1 MEEITLGSLF
11 DGIGGF
17 PYAASF
23 YGIRTLWASEIVPEC
38 VSVTRRH
45 FPGMAHVGD
54 ITQLHG
60 GKLAPVDI
68 ITFGSP
74 CQGLS
79 LAGRRRGLADER
91 SGLFMEAVRI
101 INEMKE
107 ATDGEYPKFALWE
120 NVPGALSS
128 AGGRDYQA
136 VLEAFTKTQVPV
148 PGSGKWSDAGMVR
161 GGGTDIAWVVYDSQ
175 HFGTAQR
182 RRRVFLVADFGGGRA
197 AEILFVPKS
206 LRRYFEAGGTPRQGA
221 AAFAEGGP
229 GGTGGEGSGGGS
241 LTGAVYCIAGNTI
254 GRLPQNGGNGAGYQ
268 EGLSYTLTAMDRHA
282 VAPLR
287 GMEVEILNDQG
298 GSSLAVEK
306 GGVSPTL
313 RSQAHGNLPVVAVGI
328 NGNLA
333 GPLVASYYKG
343 TGERCGVER
352 DVVLCAATGQSHAEI
367 LKGLSPTLNCCCEQP
382 YVTCPDGDGF
392 SGGGDE
398 PMAVRRLTPLEC
410 ERLQGFPDHWTEK
423 GHDGRQVSDS
433 RRYQMLG
440 NSIAVPCAAY
450 IMQGICQALGY
461 GGEPS
466 LPVLP
471 GNASE
476 TAAHEN

>member
-23 YGIRTLWASEIVPEC
+23 YGIHTLWASEIVPEC

-45 FPGMAHVGD
+45 FPGMSHVGD
-54 ITQLHG
+54 ITRLHG
-60 GKLAPVDI
+60 GELAPVDI

-79 LAGRRRGLADER
+79 LAGLRRGLADER
-91 SGLFMEAVRI
+91 SGLFMEAVRV

-107 ATDGEYPKFALWE
+107 ATDGRYPKFALWE

-136 VLEAFTKTQVPV
+136 VLEAFTKGKVPV
-148 PGSGKWSDAGMVR
+148 PGSGKWADAGMVR
-161 GGGTDIAWVVYDSQ
+161 GGGADIAWVVYDAQ

-197 AEILFVPKS
+197 AEILFVPRS
-206 LRRYFEAGGTPRQGA
+206 LRGYFEAGGTPVQGA

-229 GGTGGEGSGGGS
+229 GGTGGESSGGRC
-241 LTGAVYCIAGNTI
+241 LTGTVYCIAGNTI
-254 GRLPQNGGNGAGYQ
+254 GRLPWNGGSGAGYQ
-268 EGLSYTLTAMDRHA
+268 ERISYTLTTMDRHA
-282 VAPLR
+282 VAAPR
-287 GMEVEILNDQG
+287 GMGMEMPN
-298 GSSLAVEK
+298 
-306 GGVSPTL
+306 
-313 RSQAHGNLPVVAVGI
+313 NLG
-328 NGNLA
+328 A
-333 GPLVASYYKG
+333 GPSA
-343 TGERCGVER
+343 VER
-352 DVVLCAATGQSHAEI
+352 DSMKRDGVLCAATGQSHAEI
-367 LKGLSPTLNCCCEQP
+367 LSGLSPTLSCCHEQP
-382 YVTCPDGDGF
+382 YAVYPDGDG
-392 SGGGDE
+392 SPGGGDRT
-398 PMAVRRLTPLEC
+398 MAVRRLTPLEC

-433 RRYQMLG
+433 KRYQMLG
-440 NSIAVPCAAY
+440 NSIAVPCVAY

-461 GGEPS
+461 GGEPF
-466 LPVLP
+466 LPP
-471 GNASE
+471 GLGAAS
-476 TAAHEN
+476 HEN